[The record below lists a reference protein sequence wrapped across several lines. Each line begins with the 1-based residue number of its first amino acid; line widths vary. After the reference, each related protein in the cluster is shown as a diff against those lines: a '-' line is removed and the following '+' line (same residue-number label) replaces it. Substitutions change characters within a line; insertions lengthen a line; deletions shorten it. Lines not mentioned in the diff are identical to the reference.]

1 MNTSAHCPKRST
13 SRSTSIL
20 VSRASLSGS
29 SFFPPTLTLQSG
41 TSRCAS
47 GFATDPPRRPGGRR
61 RAHAPRPYE
70 FIRFQDVRPGAPA
83 PRLTPGGTTATLGPR
98 PGAAAPAAA
107 RRNEG
112 RFMATLRVLNG
123 SLEGQEIE
131 LIPDPQTV
139 GRGSS
144 CNIKIGDAGVS
155 SKHAKI
161 WCEDGVFFVMD
172 LGSTNGTFVNDRD
185 VDRQQLEDGD
195 TITFGMTKAQFVA
208 DQPKPRAAP
217 PAAAGRGAAASRAR
231 TPPPEEP
238 PAKAGIVTDQPRRP
252 AQPALRAEVKTQD
265 EVEIATLRGKV
276 AFFEEENRKLK
287 AQIVKVQEQVA
298 HDAAA
303 GARADAEKLRGLL
316 KQKDEE
322 LKKLQ
327 KDLDE
332 KETYYSPA
340 ELERERKRMEQAIDA
355 DRRREME
362 TLQRQIREKDDLI
375 KMLSE
380 REDEIQAE
388 IKGRDAKAQE
398 LQEQMKTAKDAA
410 NAAAGKEKELNDK
423 LKQKNVQLGQLGK
436 ERGELVQELAKARL
450 IIAKIGGADE
460 AAAAVEEQERAT
472 RTMQDRIASLEGE
485 VAKAKDAASVL
496 GGKLDSM
503 ESEKKDLG
511 KQIEEMEAKVTDAVD
526 ARMKVEGQL
535 SEMLRRSGDRDN
547 FEKQTAMLKADRDAR
562 AKEAA
567 DAAER
572 AAALEAQLSKI
583 RGTYDDIVRERD
595 ELKAHVESLEAD
607 ARMARTSSE
616 LGSDWEARYKS
627 SSEELGDLRKQ
638 LPKMKAELAQAKEQ
652 AAKGGGGAGA
662 VDQSQVT
669 LAESRAQ
676 LHGSLVL
683 QMLDGVNNSVSLLRR
698 NSELLRGYVE
708 DCGLLANAIRRVDY
722 TRLEPQQQQMLVE
735 LIDQTQPDVIVKNMQ
750 GISEENAESI
760 VKAKKLILD
769 YSDAFKKDDV
779 RGIEMDAAF
788 AKAQGLFHAVDPQ
801 SDVPVKIEAV
811 LPPVEAD
818 KDEAVLWAFALLRE
832 AKEHPEEGKSPA
844 IKIDTDG
851 LTITATV
858 SGVDGKLKER
868 YREPA
873 DPQAR
878 LVRGFAVD
886 RCGGKIDFRDDTA
899 GHTMVLTLKAKM

>member
-1 MNTSAHCPKRST
+1 
-13 SRSTSIL
+13 
-20 VSRASLSGS
+20 
-29 SFFPPTLTLQSG
+29 
-41 TSRCAS
+41 
-47 GFATDPPRRPGGRR
+47 
-61 RAHAPRPYE
+61 
-70 FIRFQDVRPGAPA
+70 
-83 PRLTPGGTTATLGPR
+83 
-98 PGAAAPAAA
+98 
-107 RRNEG
+107 
-112 RFMATLRVLNG
+112 MATLRVLNG

-144 CNIKIGDAGVS
+144 CNITIGDAGVS

-185 VDRQQLEDGD
+185 VDREQLEDGD
-195 TITFGMTKAQFVA
+195 TVTFGMTKAQFVA

-217 PAAAGRGAAASRAR
+217 PATAGRGAASRGR
-231 TPPPEEP
+231 TPPPEEAP
-238 PAKAGIVTDQPRRP
+238 APAKAGIVTDQPRRP

-276 AFFEEENRKLK
+276 LFFEEENRKLK

-327 KDLDE
+327 KELDE

-362 TLQRQIREKDDLI
+362 TLQRQIKELEHRVAIRGAESDTVARQLKEKDDLI

-388 IKGRDAKAQE
+388 MKSRDAKAQE
-398 LQEQMKTAKDAA
+398 LQEQMKASKDAA
-410 NAAAGKEKELNDK
+410 NAAAGKEKELNEK
-423 LKQKNVQLGQLGK
+423 LKQKNTQLAQLGK
-436 ERGELVQELAKARL
+436 ERGELVQELAKSRL

-460 AAAAVEEQERAT
+460 AAAAVEEQDRAT
-472 RTMQDRIASLEGE
+472 RAMQDRIASLEGE

-511 KQIEEMEAKVTDAVD
+511 KQMEEMEAKITDAVD

-535 SEMLRRSGDRDN
+535 SEMLRRSGDRDS
-547 FEKQTAMLKADRDAR
+547 FEKQQAMLRADRDAR

-652 AAKGGGGAGA
+652 AAKGGGGAI
-662 VDQSQVT
+662 DESQVR

-708 DCGLLANAIRRVDY
+708 DCGLLANAVRKVDY
-722 TRLEPQQQQMLVE
+722 TRLEPEQQQMLVE

-750 GISEENAESI
+750 GISEENTESI

-818 KDEAVLWAFALLRE
+818 KEEAVLWAFALLRE

-844 IKIDTDG
+844 IQIDTDG

-858 SGVDGKLKER
+858 SGVDGKLKDR
-868 YREPA
+868 YREPSDA
-873 DPQAR
+873 QAR
-878 LVRGFAVD
+878 LVRGFAID
-886 RCGGKIDFRDDTA
+886 RCGGKIDFRDDAA
-899 GHTMVLTLKAKM
+899 GHAMVVTLKAKM

>member
-1 MNTSAHCPKRST
+1 
-13 SRSTSIL
+13 
-20 VSRASLSGS
+20 
-29 SFFPPTLTLQSG
+29 
-41 TSRCAS
+41 
-47 GFATDPPRRPGGRR
+47 
-61 RAHAPRPYE
+61 
-70 FIRFQDVRPGAPA
+70 
-83 PRLTPGGTTATLGPR
+83 
-98 PGAAAPAAA
+98 
-107 RRNEG
+107 
-112 RFMATLRVLNG
+112 MATLRVLNG

-185 VDRQQLEDGD
+185 VDREQLQDGD

-217 PAAAGRGAAASRAR
+217 PVAAGRGAGAPGRGAAAPSRAAAAPPRVSTR
-231 TPPPEEP
+231 TPTLEEP
-238 PAKAGIVTDQPRRP
+238 VEAEAGIVTDQPRRP
-252 AQPALRAEVKTQD
+252 AQPALRAEVKTKD
-265 EVEIATLRGKV
+265 EVEIATLRGKI
-276 AFFEEENRKLK
+276 AFFEDENRKLK

-316 KQKDEE
+316 KQKDDE
-322 LKKLQ
+322 LKKLR

-340 ELERERKRMEQAIDA
+340 ELERERKRMEQAIDS

-362 TLQRQIREKDDLI
+362 TLQRQIKELEHRVAIRGAESDTVARQLKEKDDLI

-388 IKGRDAKAQE
+388 IKSRDAKAQE
-398 LQEQMKTAKDAA
+398 LHEQMKGLKEAA

-423 LKQKNVQLGQLGK
+423 LKAKNVQLAQLGK

-450 IIAKIGGADE
+450 IIAKVGGADE

-472 RTMQDRIASLEGE
+472 KAMQDRIAQLEGE

-496 GGKLDSM
+496 GGKLDAM
-503 ESEKKDLG
+503 ESEKRDLA

-535 SEMLRRSGDRDN
+535 SEMLRRSGDRDS
-547 FEKQTAMLKADRDAR
+547 FEKQQAMLKADRDAR
-562 AKEAA
+562 AKEAH

-572 AAALEAQLSKI
+572 AAALEAQLAKI

-595 ELKAHVESLEAD
+595 ELKARVESLEAD
-607 ARMARTSSE
+607 ARMAQTSSE

-627 SSEELGDLRKQ
+627 ASEELGDLRKQ
-638 LPKMKAELAQAKEQ
+638 VAKTSAELAQAREQ
-652 AAKGGGGAGA
+652 AAKVGGGG
-662 VDQSQVT
+662 VDESQVR
-669 LAESRAQ
+669 LVESRAQ

-708 DCGLLANAIRRVDY
+708 DCGLLANAVRKVDY
-722 TRLEPQQQQMLVE
+722 TRLEPEQQQMLVE

-769 YSDAFKKDDV
+769 YSDAFKKEEI

-832 AKEHPEEGKSPA
+832 AKEHPEEGKNPA

-858 SGVDGKLKER
+858 SGVDGKLKDR

-886 RCGGKIDFRDDTA
+886 RCGGKIDFKDDPA
-899 GHTMVLTLKAKM
+899 GHAMVVTLKAKM

>member
-252 AQPALRAEVKTQD
+252 AQPALRAEVK
-265 EVEIATLRGKV
+265 
-276 AFFEEENRKLK
+276 
-287 AQIVKVQEQVA
+287 
-298 HDAAA
+298 
-303 GARADAEKLRGLL
+303 
-316 KQKDEE
+316 
-322 LKKLQ
+322 KLQ

-362 TLQRQIREKDDLI
+362 TLQRQIKELEHRVAIRGAESDTVARQLKEKDDLI

-436 ERGELVQELAKARL
+436 ERGELVQELAQARL

-472 RTMQDRIASLEGE
+472 RAMQDRINSLEGE

-535 SEMLRRSGDRDN
+535 SEMLRRSGDRDS
-547 FEKQTAMLKADRDAR
+547 FEKQQAMLKADRDAR

-572 AAALEAQLSKI
+572 AAALEAQLAKI

-595 ELKAHVESLEAD
+595 EVKAHVESLEAD

-627 SSEELGDLRKQ
+627 ASEELGDLRKQ

-708 DCGLLANAIRRVDY
+708 DCGLLANAVRKVDY
-722 TRLEPQQQQMLVE
+722 TRLEPEQQQMLVE

-769 YSDAFKKDDV
+769 YSDAFKKEEV

-873 DPQAR
+873 DAQAR
-878 LVRGFAVD
+878 LVRGFAID
-886 RCGGKIDFRDDTA
+886 RCGGKIDFKDDAA
-899 GHTMVLTLKAKM
+899 GHAMVVTLKAKM

>member
-1 MNTSAHCPKRST
+1 
-13 SRSTSIL
+13 
-20 VSRASLSGS
+20 
-29 SFFPPTLTLQSG
+29 
-41 TSRCAS
+41 
-47 GFATDPPRRPGGRR
+47 
-61 RAHAPRPYE
+61 
-70 FIRFQDVRPGAPA
+70 
-83 PRLTPGGTTATLGPR
+83 
-98 PGAAAPAAA
+98 
-107 RRNEG
+107 
-112 RFMATLRVLNG
+112 MATLRVLNG

-144 CNIKIGDAGVS
+144 CNVKIGDAGVS

-217 PAAAGRGAAASRAR
+217 PPPARAGAAPRTR
-231 TPPPEEP
+231 TPPPEET
-238 PAKAGIVTDQPRRP
+238 PARAGIVTDQPRRP

-265 EVEIATLRGKV
+265 EVEIATLRGRV
-276 AFFEEENRKLK
+276 TFFEEENRKLK
-287 AQIVKVQEQVA
+287 VQVVKVQEQAA

-327 KDLDE
+327 KELDE

-355 DRRREME
+355 ERRRDME
-362 TLQRQIREKDDLI
+362 TLQRQIKELEHRVAIRGAESDTVARQLKEKDDLI

-380 REDEIQAE
+380 REDEIQTE
-388 IKGRDAKAQE
+388 IKSRDVKSQE
-398 LQEQMKTAKDAA
+398 LHEQMKGLKDSA

-423 LKQKNVQLGQLGK
+423 LKQKNAQLAQLGK

-450 IIAKIGGADE
+450 IIAKVGGADE

-472 RTMQDRIASLEGE
+472 KTMQDRIASLEAD

-496 GGKLDSM
+496 GGKLDAM

-535 SEMLRRSGDRDN
+535 SEMLRRSGDRDS
-547 FEKQTAMLKADRDAR
+547 FEKQQAMLKADRDAR
-562 AKEAA
+562 AKEAI

-572 AAALEAQLSKI
+572 AKALDAQLSKV

-595 ELKAHVESLEAD
+595 ELKARVESLEAD
-607 ARMARTSSE
+607 ARIAQTSSE

-627 SSEELGDLRKQ
+627 ASEELGDLRKQ
-638 LPKMKAELAQAKEQ
+638 LPKMKAELTLAKEQ
-652 AAKGGGGAGA
+652 AAKGGGAAGA
-662 VDQSQVT
+662 ADESQVT

-683 QMLDGVNNSVSLLRR
+683 QMLDGGNNSVSLLRR

-708 DCGLLANAIRRVDY
+708 DCGLLANAVRKVDY
-722 TRLEPQQQQMLVE
+722 TRLEPDQQQMLVE

-769 YSDAFKKDDV
+769 YSDAFKKDEV
-779 RGIEMDAAF
+779 RGIEMDTAF

-801 SDVPVKIEAV
+801 SDIPVKIEAV
-811 LPPVEAD
+811 LPPVEAE
-818 KDEAVLWAFALLRE
+818 KDEAILWAFALLRE

-868 YREPA
+868 YREPS

-878 LVRGFAVD
+878 LVRGFAID
-886 RCGGKIDFRDDTA
+886 RCGGKIDFRDDAA
-899 GHTMVLTLKAKM
+899 GHAMGVTLKAKM

>member
-61 RAHAPRPYE
+61 RARAPGQDE

-340 ELERERKRMEQAIDA
+340 ELERERKRMEAAIEA
-355 DRRREME
+355 DRGRETE
-362 TLQRQIREKDDLI
+362 TLQRQIKELEHRVAIRGAESDTVARQLKEKDDLI

-388 IKGRDAKAQE
+388 MKSRDAKAQE
-398 LQEQMKTAKDAA
+398 LQEQMKASKEAA

-423 LKQKNVQLGQLGK
+423 Q
-436 ERGELVQELAKARL
+436 
-450 IIAKIGGADE
+450 
-460 AAAAVEEQERAT
+460 
-472 RTMQDRIASLEGE
+472 
-485 VAKAKDAASVL
+485 
-496 GGKLDSM
+496 
-503 ESEKKDLG
+503 
-511 KQIEEMEAKVTDAVD
+511 
-526 ARMKVEGQL
+526 
-535 SEMLRRSGDRDN
+535 
-547 FEKQTAMLKADRDAR
+547 
-562 AKEAA
+562 
-567 DAAER
+567 
-572 AAALEAQLSKI
+572 
-583 RGTYDDIVRERD
+583 
-595 ELKAHVESLEAD
+595 
-607 ARMARTSSE
+607 
-616 LGSDWEARYKS
+616 
-627 SSEELGDLRKQ
+627 
-638 LPKMKAELAQAKEQ
+638 
-652 AAKGGGGAGA
+652 
-662 VDQSQVT
+662 
-669 LAESRAQ
+669 
-676 LHGSLVL
+676 
-683 QMLDGVNNSVSLLRR
+683 
-698 NSELLRGYVE
+698 
-708 DCGLLANAIRRVDY
+708 
-722 TRLEPQQQQMLVE
+722 
-735 LIDQTQPDVIVKNMQ
+735 
-750 GISEENAESI
+750 
-760 VKAKKLILD
+760 
-769 YSDAFKKDDV
+769 
-779 RGIEMDAAF
+779 
-788 AKAQGLFHAVDPQ
+788 
-801 SDVPVKIEAV
+801 
-811 LPPVEAD
+811 
-818 KDEAVLWAFALLRE
+818 
-832 AKEHPEEGKSPA
+832 
-844 IKIDTDG
+844 
-851 LTITATV
+851 
-858 SGVDGKLKER
+858 
-868 YREPA
+868 
-873 DPQAR
+873 
-878 LVRGFAVD
+878 
-886 RCGGKIDFRDDTA
+886 
-899 GHTMVLTLKAKM
+899 